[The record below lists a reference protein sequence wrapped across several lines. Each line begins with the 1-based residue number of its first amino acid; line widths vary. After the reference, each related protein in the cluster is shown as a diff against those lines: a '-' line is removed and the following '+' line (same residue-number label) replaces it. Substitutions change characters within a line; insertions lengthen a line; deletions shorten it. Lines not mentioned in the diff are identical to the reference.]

1 MKQLVRICVSELIH
15 YYLKFPADK
24 TFCLTSHLHFCQGTL
39 TSITNFASSVSRN
52 MERLSF
58 DVEHIQRSEVLRR
71 HKPSHVSEGLRNG
84 LSGLGLSILG
94 AFSTSEC
101 IMCAL
106 HYVPLL
112 WPPYI
117 IGGGPLYFCPVVSF
131 LLSSSFFLFFFLA

>member
-1 MKQLVRICVSELIH
+1 MFS
-15 YYLKFPADK
+15 
-24 TFCLTSHLHFCQGTL
+24 LTLSYLHFCPGTL

-94 AFSTSEC
+94 AFYISEQ
-101 IMCAL
+101 
-106 HYVPLL
+106 
-112 WPPYI
+112 
-117 IGGGPLYFCPVVSF
+117 
-131 LLSSSFFLFFFLA
+131 